1 MKNNKEGKQLLF
13 SITRKDLVFQTFR
26 SGGKGGQYQ
35 NKTES
40 GVRIIHPASGA
51 VGESRTER
59 SQHQNRKLALQ
70 RLVESAKFKVWHA
83 RKVNEMLG
91 QIENQK
97 ELEQSVERSMCEHN
111 LKIEVKKN
119 GKWVQVSKLDD
130 EE

>member
-1 MKNNKEGKQLLF
+1 MNKNEGKQLLF
-13 SITRKDLVFQTFR
+13 SVTRKDLVFQTFK
-26 SGGKGGQYQ
+26 SGGKGGQHQ

-40 GVRIIHPASGA
+40 GVRIIHPTSGA

-91 QIENQK
+91 QIEDQQK
-97 ELEQSVERSMCEHN
+97 LNERVERSMCEHN
-111 LKIEVKKN
+111 LKLEVKKN
-119 GKWVQVSKLDD
+119 GKWVQVAKIDD
-130 EE
+130 NE